1 MSPWIS
7 GASFQDDFAGLPGLV
22 TSVTRAWLLQPGNSP
37 IAARFDRE
45 RGAAAGQKIELPGAN
60 EAAVLQL
67 VLSKAG

>member
-1 MSPWIS
+1 MRPWIS
-7 GASFQDDFAGLPGLV
+7 GASFQDDFAGLPELV

-37 IAARFDRE
+37 IAAGLDRE
-45 RGAAAGQKIELPGAN
+45 RGAEAGQKIELPGAN